1 MATRQKATQLR
12 ILTHPA
18 QSVATSPFVAL
29 FVHVPWPAPSGGKV
43 VRSQVI
49 APAVPPASVQNVA
62 KLGTSVTPAPFTMS
76 PRAL

>member
-1 MATRQKATQLR
+1 M
-12 ILTHPA
+12 
-18 QSVATSPFVAL
+18 
-29 FVHVPWPAPSGGKV
+29 